1 MVLSGQPWNVVKEP
15 HVPTVDHGD
24 LWWEKVAK
32 CQDSGVILAGIVAKK
47 QQKQWKIMVKL
58 F

>member
-1 MVLSGQPWNVVKEP
+1 MVYGGQPWLVVKEP
-15 HVPTVDHGD
+15 HVPTVDPGD
-24 LWWEKVAK
+24 FGWEKVAK
-32 CQDSGVILAGIVAKK
+32 CQENGGILAGIVAKT

>member
-32 CQDSGVILAGIVAKK
+32 CQENGGILTGIVAKK
-47 QQKQWKIMVKL
+47 QQKHGKIMVKL

>member
-1 MVLSGQPWNVVKEP
+1 MVYGGQPWLVVKEP
-15 HVPTVDHGD
+15 HVPTVDHGRI
-24 LWWEKVAK
+24 WWEKVAK
-32 CQDSGVILAGIVAKK
+32 CQENGGILAGIVAKT

>member
-1 MVLSGQPWNVVKEP
+1 MVYGEEPWLVVKEP
-15 HVPTVDHGD
+15 HVPTVDHGRI
-24 LWWEKVAK
+24 WWEKVAK
-32 CQDSGVILAGIVAKK
+32 CQENGGILAGIVAKK

>member
-15 HVPTVDHGD
+15 HVPTVEPGD
-24 LWWEKVAK
+24 FGWEKVAK
-32 CQDSGVILAGIVAKK
+32 CQENGGILTGIVAKK
-47 QQKQWKIMVKL
+47 QQKHGKIVVKL